1 MLAVT
6 ATLSGGDLLIEYNA
20 PGDLFADIVSN
31 GTEYTVSGTGLAAT
45 QYAIGAGGVTGK
57 IVVEDR
63 AGVGG
68 QEFTVRAGDSIRNPV
83 QISINI
89 ESSFVSADISTSVAG
104 DVLIGS
110 PTIALAA
117 DVDTAGQSGDITFLG
132 DVLLSDNVSVT
143 SGSEAAG
150 GDIRFDGA
158 LDGDSVLELTAGTG
172 SVSFLGLVGG
182 VTPLGT
188 LTIQSAVD
196 VDANGIHAS
205 SFSQATGSGTTTL
218 NSGDFSGV
226 VEALRTS
233 DASGVSIVST
243 VLAVNGLVTAS
254 GGGGVSFAQ
263 SGTLGI
269 ASGGDIVADGGV
281 VLTAGAGGIRT
292 AGDVTTSDASVLYM
306 SPVTLTG
313 PVAVSTGAGLGN
325 IFFDGTVDGG
335 SSLEL
340 TAGTGAVGFFESVG
354 SIVPVG
360 GLRLNSADSVTA
372 TSTITLD
379 GSSLTASF
387 DGLFIGVG
395 VNGVS
400 FSAAGS
406 SIQNFG
412 NDGIVFAGG
421 SVDST
426 ITGFTVVDNGGD
438 GVDVR
443 AGDYGGTSIQGNV
456 FSRNTDGIW
465 IQPFGGMVSNLSIGN
480 LASGNVLSENR
491 VHGFHAGFGDYSNST
506 LINNTISGNLDGVY
520 LEGEVTNLIVLRN
533 TIDANNVGVAAL
545 PGDYAGTLIQA
556 NSITSNNLDGI
567 ALRAGNT
574 GITNLTIGGAANA
587 IDDWGNLISGN
598 GSDGIE
604 ADAGDFTGSLIEGN
618 EIILNSE
625 NGIFLNAAGGG
636 LTNLRIGTDFGRN
649 TIGLRSDNRA
659 GNGNLLSGIL
669 VSGGDFSGTVIAGNT
684 IGYNQVHGIEL
695 EGAES
700 LTVGGPSVT
709 DPNTIV
715 RNTDAGV
722 FATGDSSGTVVRG
735 NLIDRNEFG
744 VRLDEA
750 TGILIGGSRSISA
763 NTITGNKTA
772 GVEATGLLTGS
783 RLHGNIITG
792 SPTGV
797 ALVNARQLAVGGEFQ
812 GEGNR
817 INSSTQGLT
826 AQGPSTGTLVRG
838 NVFEGN
844 DVGAALIS
852 ATGLEIGN
860 GDNTAVFGRNLFD
873 DNSTGLTASGLLFG
887 TIVHGNLIQAGVTG
901 IALDNARQ
909 LQVGGPEGKNGNS
922 VQFQTT
928 NGLLATGQLGGTVV
942 SANSFVNNY
951 VGVTLD
957 KAENL
962 YVVSNAMTGSTNTG
976 LSAFGDLS
984 GSVVIG
990 NSFSAN
996 ASGIVLHDRLG
1007 PGIVQNLTVTGNSV
1021 DGSRQN
1027 GLFVTGDLDGTVV
1040 TGNTIS
1046 NTGTEGNHASAAL
1059 VNVKN
1064 LVFGEIGAG
1073 NTVIGGTGAG
1083 IYTTGDL
1090 SGTVIRS
1097 NVFSQTRAAVVLE
1110 DTRNAT
1116 VGGLAEGEGNSIF
1129 GGGDVAQAQYRDG
1142 IFALGDLAGSSVSGT
1157 QISDAWIGVSLN
1169 ATRNLVVE
1177 NNTITDSQ
1185 GIGLFAAG
1193 DQSGTS
1199 LTTLE
1204 ISRSTPPPRQT
1215 SGAVLSGATGLTL
1228 ASSSFSGDTTA
1239 LFVFN
1244 DSTGTSILGNTFFGQ
1259 ISGVGLFNVA
1269 NLAFG
1274 SGGVGNVVGGGQT
1287 GLYAAGSLPG
1297 TVVSDG
1303 TFSAS
1308 GPVGTGMALVG
1319 AQNLTVRSSTFQGSN
1334 VGIYGAGGN
1343 LGTAV
1348 FASLVDGNTYGVS
1361 LQGARGMVFG
1371 GTGLGNTISNSSK
1384 IGLSTTGDCTG
1395 SAVLDTVWAANA
1407 KNVVNKARGLTI
1419 QPTPPKP

>member
-6 ATLSGGDLLIEYNA
+6 ATLSGGDLVIEFNEET
-20 PGDLFADIVSN
+20 DLFADIVSDGVN
-31 GTEYTVSGTGLAAT
+31 YTVSGTGLAS
-45 QYAIGAGGVTGK
+45 
-57 IVVEDR
+57 VVFPI
-63 AGVGG
+63 GVGG
-68 QEFTVRAGDSIRNPV
+68 VEGSILVVDTTAGIGQSFTVNAGTALANPLQV
-83 QISINI
+83 ASGVELATLNGGV
-89 ESSFVSADISTSVAG
+89 SSVVAG
-104 DVLIGS
+104 DVSIQSDSIFLGS
-110 PTIALAA
+110 
-117 DVDTAGQSGDITFLG
+117 DVVTVLSGSNVSFSGAVTLTGPVAVSTGSGDGNIF
-132 DVLLSDNVSVT
+132 
-143 SGSEAAG
+143 
-150 GDIRFDGA
+150 FDGTV
-158 LDGDSVLELTAGTG
+158 DGGSSLELTAGTG
-172 SVSFLGLVGG
+172 NVSFLGLVGG

-205 SFSQATGSGTTTL
+205 SFSQAAGSGTTTL
-218 NSGDFSGV
+218 SAGDFSGV

-233 DASGVSIVST
+233 DASGISIVST
-243 VLAVNGLVTAS
+243 DLAVNGLVTAG

-263 SGTLGI
+263 SGTVGI
-269 ASGGDIVADGGV
+269 ASSGDIVADGAV
-281 VLTAGAGGIRT
+281 MLTAGAGGILT

-313 PVAVSTGAGLGN
+313 PVAVSTGTGDGN
-325 IFFDGTVDGG
+325 ISFDGTVDGG

-354 SIVPVG
+354 SIVPLG

-379 GSSLTASF
+379 GSSLTASA

-406 SIQNFG
+406 SIQNFS

-426 ITGFTVVDNGGD
+426 IAGFTVADNGGD

-480 LASGNVLSENR
+480 FASGNVLSENR

-567 ALRAGNT
+567 ALRADNT
-574 GITNLTIGGAANA
+574 GITNLTIGGVPD
-587 IDDWGNLISGN
+587 DDWGNLISGN

-604 ADAGDFTGSLIEGN
+604 ADAGDFTGSVIGGN

-684 IGYNQVHGIEL
+684 IGYNQIHGIEL
-695 EGAES
+695 DGAES

-744 VRLDEA
+744 VWLDEA
-750 TGILIGGSRSISA
+750 TGILIGGPQSISA

-772 GVEATGLLTGS
+772 GFEATGLLTGS

-860 GDNTAVFGRNLFD
+860 GDNTAIFGRNLFD
-873 DNSTGLTASGLLFG
+873 DNSIGLTASGLLFG
-887 TIVHGNLIQAGVTG
+887 TIVHGNLIQTGVTG
-901 IALDNARQ
+901 IALDNAQQ

-928 NGLLATGQLGGTVV
+928 NGLLATGQLGGSLVW
-942 SANSFVNNY
+942 ANSFVNNY

-962 YVVSNAMTGSTNTG
+962 AVFSNAMTGSTNTG

-984 GSVVIG
+984 GSVVSG
-990 NSFSAN
+990 NSLSAN

-1027 GLFVTGDLDGTVV
+1027 GLFATGDLDGTVV

-1073 NTVIGGTGAG
+1073 NTVNGGTGAG

-1116 VGGLAEGEGNSIF
+1116 VGGLAEGEGNSIV

-1239 LFVFN
+1239 LFVFS

-1319 AQNLTVRSSTFQGSN
+1319 AQNLTVRSSNFQGSN

-1419 QPTPPKP
+1419 QPTPPTT